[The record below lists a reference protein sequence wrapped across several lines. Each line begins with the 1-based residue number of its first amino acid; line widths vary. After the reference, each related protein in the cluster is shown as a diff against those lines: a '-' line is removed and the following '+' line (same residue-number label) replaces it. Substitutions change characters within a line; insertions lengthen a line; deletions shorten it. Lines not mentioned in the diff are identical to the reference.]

1 MGVSRGSCELGGS
14 SRVCRLLRRRR
25 QPYSTRGR
33 GEDRDRVGQQSH
45 KDLHAW
51 TGYPGLGR
59 LPVVHGPSRPGQPLG
74 GVGIYPAGWELA
86 QARPAAVRAI
96 PDLSGEQI
104 QRATRCLQRSDDGE
118 RRPAY
123 RRQQWPDPAG
133 YASPPTL
140 RAPPSTSRRVTKN
153 NSPPRPK
160 LGGLRLHDQG
170 LPATGCE
177 RGRTTGKWPAIS
189 SGQRRWCGLIML
201 AWPGPSVQLLR
212 PAPRNCV
219 V

>member
-1 MGVSRGSCELGGS
+1 MGVSRGCCELGGS

-74 GVGIYPAGWELA
+74 GVGIYPAGGELA

-104 QRATRCLQRSDDGE
+104 QRATHDVHPKLT
-118 RRPAY
+118 
-123 RRQQWPDPAG
+123 AG
-133 YASPPTL
+133 ALRVLVLTLVMLALAKCL
-140 RAPPSTSRRVTKN
+140 RAF
-153 NSPPRPK
+153 
-160 LGGLRLHDQG
+160 GLDPMRSVR
-170 LPATGCE
+170 TGELILE
-177 RGRTTGKWPAIS
+177 R
-189 SGQRRWCGLIML
+189 
-201 AWPGPSVQLLR
+201 
-212 PAPRNCV
+212 
-219 V
+219 